1 MVHVIE
7 EFKAFPNSVRN
18 AIVFL
23 IAGWLWHYVSLYRY
37 FYGGNIPFRQI
48 VIGVS
53 VCFFVFRIRN
63 WARVLCIV
71 CNILIVVMYLTV
83 TVSFLTAGKTHYA
96 MVAGFNVILFSL
108 ATYFLVVGE
117 SSRFFKERSPAP
129 VKDDV
134 ENDQSDSVSLSGN
147 RTEGHH

>member
-23 IAGWLWHYVSLYRY
+23 VAGWLWHYVSLYRY
-37 FYGGNIPFRQI
+37 FYSGNIPFKQI

-83 TVSFLTAGKTHYA
+83 TFSFLSAGKTHYA
-96 MVAGFNVILFSL
+96 TVAGFNVVLFSL
-108 ATYFLVVGE
+108 ATYFLAVGE

-129 VKDDV
+129 GKDNVAKPEEDGV
-134 ENDQSDSVSLSGN
+134 
-147 RTEGHH
+147 